1 MEKNASMRK
10 DQLLVTTQGIRGGK
24 THTNRQGNCRVI
36 AKKGYNE
43 PEDYIWIDV
52 PKEKALLNVTFAS
65 GQQWNGHFAD
75 MEKLLCP
82 AITKPTNNPLANKT
96 KHDQLRA
103 RLLEI
108 TEQLL
113 TDYEN
118 DIESGIEDG
127 TYEEAENVDTR
138 AFIAE
143 AKDVIERS
151 KNDLIEVLVFVEG
164 GAIQGASATH
174 SMEFTLFDKDNY
186 NAGEDQQQFV
196 EIFGTPAQWNNLIK
210 ERTERQDITPIF

>member
-24 THTNRQGNCRVI
+24 THTNRQGNCRII

-43 PEDYIWIDV
+43 PENYIWIDV
-52 PKEKALLNVTFAS
+52 PKEEALINITFAD
-65 GQQWNGHFAD
+65 GHQWNGHFND
-75 MEKLLCP
+75 LQKKLCP
-82 AITKPTNNPLANKT
+82 PATIPNPLTTKT
-96 KHDQLRA
+96 KHDQLRT

-108 TEQLL
+108 SDQLL
-113 TDYEN
+113 SDYEN

-127 TYEEAENVDTR
+127 TYEEKENIETR

-143 AKDVIERS
+143 AKEVIEQS
-151 KNDLIEVLVFVEG
+151 KNEVIEVLVFVEG

-174 SMEFTLFDKDNY
+174 SLEFTLFDIDNY
-186 NAGEDQQQFV
+186 KAGDQKEFV
-196 EIFGTPAQWNNLIK
+196 EIFGTPEQWNQLIK
-210 ERTERQDITPIF
+210 TRTEAQDITPVF